1 MRWLDFSQRPEPHR
15 GNSADRNTVYSIH
28 PMTIAILGTI
38 FAGLLGLAFGSFLN
52 VCATRMPENESIVSP
67 RSRCRTCG
75 RSLPWYE
82 NIPLVSW
89 MLLRGRCRGCD
100 ARIGWRYP
108 LVELAVG
115 LTWAMAAWQAM
126 PAMLLPGWSST
137 SIFDAVLFAIEKMIL
152 CWLLILLAVLDAEHF
167 WLPDRLTLG
176 GAIFGLPFFFL
187 NLAARWIWPFDPL
200 ENASGWYSKSS
211 HIYTSVLHWI
221 VGLLAVP
228 LFLLFTRWAYRMVRQ
243 REGVGLGDAKLML
256 LIAVWLGL
264 DHSLLAFVLGIFLG
278 AVVAIVMLFRR
289 PKGAGEES
297 WSLTRLPLG
306 TCLCVGGIV
315 SALWGNELI
324 HAYLEAAGFF

>member
-1 MRWLDFSQRPEPHR
+1 MISFLVS
-15 GNSADRNTVYSIH
+15 G
-28 PMTIAILGTI
+28 
-38 FAGLLGLAFGSFLN
+38 FAGLFGLAFGSFLN
-52 VCATRMPENESIVSP
+52 VCATRMPKGESIVHPS
-67 RSRCRTCG
+67 SHCRTCG
-75 RSLPWYE
+75 RGLPWHE
-82 NIPLVSW
+82 NVPLASW
-89 MLLRGRCRGCD
+89 MFLRGRCRGCG
-100 ARIGWRYP
+100 AGIGWRYP
-108 LVELAVG
+108 LVELSVG

-126 PAMLLPGWSST
+126 PAMILPGWSNT

-187 NLAARWIWPFDPL
+187 NLAVRWIWPFDPL

-211 HIYTSVLHWI
+211 HIYASILHWV
-221 VGLLAVP
+221 VGMLAVP
-228 LFLLFTRWAYRMVRQ
+228 ALLLSIRWLYRMMRR

-278 AVVAIVMLFRR
+278 GLAAVVILVRR
-289 PKGAGEES
+289 PRNQEGET
-297 WSLTRLPLG
+297 WALTRLPLG
-306 TCLCVGGIV
+306 TCLAIGGIV
-315 SALWGNELI
+315 STLWGNDLI